1 MRSAHFVIRKNKVW
15 EPLATRYLPILYYTH
30 TRTNNT
36 REAQTIWLK
45 RAKKKKIAITI
56 FYQPWGCQS
65 NIIDYWIDYSIINGN
80 IKVRRSDEVR
90 ATRVRYCVLS
100 RSMIAH
106 TTVDFIDKYSS
117 IQYHTSN
124 MVIVCLSI
132 ISAGN
137 SFIPVSPHRICIHGV
152 ADVSAMNQ

>member
-1 MRSAHFVIRKNKVW
+1 MRTSC
-15 EPLATRYLPILYYTH
+15 TYLPILYYTH
-30 TRTNNT
+30 ARTNNT

-45 RAKKKKIAITI
+45 RAKKKIASITI
-56 FYQPWGCQS
+56 FHQPRGCSQN
-65 NIIDYWIDYSIINGN
+65 NIIDYWIDYSLINGN
-80 IKVRRSDEVR
+80 IKARRSNEVC
-90 ATRVRYCVLS
+90 ATRIRYCVWS